1 MSHFL
6 FKICDTFQ
14 ITNGGLVVATDLKEE
29 DAKAKGIRLKVGDTL
44 ELRRPD
50 GSRVMSGIAGIGM
63 LNPSVPNRPLDFLL
77 SAEIAK
83 EDVPVGTEAWSSGQ
97 AQPDDSFNPAE

>member
-14 ITNGGLVVATDLKEE
+14 ITNRGLVVATDLKEE
-29 DAKAKGIRLKVGDTL
+29 DAKAQGIRLKVGDIL

-50 GSRVMSGIAGIGM
+50 GSCVMSRIAGIGM
-63 LNPSVPNRPLDFLL
+63 LNPSVPSRLLDFLL
-77 SAEIAK
+77 SAELGK
-83 EDVPVGTEAWSSGQ
+83 KDVPVGTEAWSSR
-97 AQPDDSFNPAE
+97 

>member
-14 ITNGGLVVATDLKEE
+14 ITNRGLVVATDLKEE
-29 DAKAKGIRLKVGDTL
+29 DARAQGIRLKVGDFL

-50 GSRVMSGIAGIGM
+50 GSRVMSKIAGIGM
-63 LNPSVPNRPLDFLL
+63 LNPSVPNRPLDFML
-77 SAEIAK
+77 SAELGK
-83 EDVPVGTEAWSSGQ
+83 KDVPVGTEAWSSG
-97 AQPDDSFNPAE
+97 